1 MSYRM
6 NGDVLMTL
14 KDRGNIKWQSSM
26 FLPEHVKL
34 LKDLNKDYYRQV
46 KPILD
51 EYQLEE
57 FENKI
62 HTAMEFSSTV
72 KFTVFED
79 GFDWEYTGIIHRLD
93 PLTKL
98 IHLEVEKDK
107 GHVIRVKFEDLVA
120 VDVIK

>member
-1 MSYRM
+1 
-6 NGDVLMTL
+6 MTL

-62 HTAMEFSSTV
+62 HTAMELSSTV

-79 GFDWEYTGIIHRLD
+79 GFDWVYTGIIHRLIPGSILPSLWNH
-93 PLTKL
+93 PLTTSGIETFMKDWGKL
-98 IHLEVEKDK
+98 QGTLS
-107 GHVIRVKFEDLVA
+107 
-120 VDVIK
+120 

>member
-1 MSYRM
+1 
-6 NGDVLMTL
+6 MTL

-51 EYQLEE
+51 EYQLEGLEE

-62 HTAMEFSSTV
+62 QTAMEFSSTV

-79 GFDWEYTGIIHRLD
+79 GFDWEYTGIIHKLD
-93 PLTKL
+93 PFTKL
-98 IHLEVEKDK
+98 IHLELVKEK
-107 GHVIRVKFEDLVA
+107 GHIIRVKFEDLVA